1 MDKINLKCIE
11 KIIISAI
18 IYLSVDLINLG
29 SIIFRIRVSL
39 SLHCSLNSHTLIRVS
54 SFLFIKQ
61 VHGI

>member
-39 SLHCSLNSHTLIRVS
+39 SLHID
-54 SFLFIKQ
+54 IKNC
-61 VHGI
+61 